1 MRTMK
6 MRAMKMRAK
15 IDMRHPYSGAVT
27 HTLADG
33 LRRRMRG
40 YVARVLAEKKARD
53 KAERVRK

>member
-1 MRTMK
+1 MGKMRT
-6 MRAMKMRAK
+6 MKMRAK

-40 YVARVLAEKKARD
+40 YVTRVLAEKKARD